1 MTELEREASVIA
13 PPSTALAVKGPF
25 FISEDKELLD
35 VDVVHG
41 FLSRCYWSPDIHRSR
56 VELAIRHSRCFAVYD
71 TRQARPGDGRAA
83 LVAFG
88 RLITDY
94 MSLGYLADVF
104 VLEPYQG
111 QGLGSWLIAT
121 IVSLPDVAELR
132 KLALVTRDAQSLY
145 ARYGFTHLDPTR
157 NMERADPTCAYR
169 TPTERQQGAS
179 RSCDSALLPT
189 H

>member
-1 MTELEREASVIA
+1 M
-13 PPSTALAVKGPF
+13 
-25 FISEDKELLD
+25 
-35 VDVVHG
+35 
-41 FLSRCYWSPDIHRSR
+41 
-56 VELAIRHSRCFAVYD
+56 
-71 TRQARPGDGRAA
+71 
-83 LVAFG
+83 
-88 RLITDY
+88 
-94 MSLGYLADVF
+94 
-104 VLEPYQG
+104 
-111 QGLGSWLIAT
+111 T

-132 KLALVTRDAQSLY
+132 KLALVMRDAQSLY